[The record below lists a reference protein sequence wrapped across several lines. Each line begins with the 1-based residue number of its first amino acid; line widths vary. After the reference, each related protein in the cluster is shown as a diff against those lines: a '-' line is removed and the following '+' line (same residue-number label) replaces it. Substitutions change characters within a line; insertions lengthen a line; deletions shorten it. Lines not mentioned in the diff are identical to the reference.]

1 MALRDTKG
9 LIKATA
15 LCLFNERGV
24 GRVSGNTIAESC
36 GISKGN
42 MHYHFRT
49 KSEII
54 RALFQD
60 IIDEMALSWW
70 EDESQPTVRHMAEMF
85 ERQLEMI
92 WRHRFFYREMSSIVR
107 SDPGLH
113 QMVREHREAR
123 IDKVLQFFEA
133 LVEAGVVLKPRSRES
148 LRYLVVMSWI
158 FCDNWLNFIELQ
170 GQDEDAEVINTGYD
184 MIVELLYPHLSRAA
198 RTEIYDSYQAISAS
212 FMSRC
217 IDSGQ

>member
-15 LCLFNERGV
+15 LKLFNERGAA
-24 GRVSGNTIAESC
+24 RISGNTIANHC

-49 KSEII
+49 KQEII
-54 RALFQD
+54 QALFKD
-60 IIDEMALSWW
+60 IVAEMAVSWW
-70 EDESQPTVRHMAEMF
+70 EDENQPTVKHMAEMF

-92 WRHRFFYREMSSIVR
+92 WRHRFFYREMATLVRDSPELHQIVR
-107 SDPGLH
+107 
-113 QMVREHREAR
+113 VHREAR
-123 IDKVLQFFEA
+123 IEKVLQFFEA
-133 LVEAGVVLKPRSRES
+133 LVEAGVINKPRSRES

-170 GQDEDAEVINTGYD
+170 GQEEDAEVINTGYD
-184 MIVELLYPHLSRAA
+184 MIVELLYPHLTDSA
-198 RTEIYDSYQAISAS
+198 RKEIYDSYQAINAD
-212 FMSRC
+212 FLSRPS
-217 IDSGQ
+217 D